1 MAKAY
6 TWVMHISEL
15 GQTIADIDF
24 NNSVFPTEGYVGVSV
39 PIKVAAMNV
48 GNKEGIVHCELSVNG
63 VVVKTDQQIISA
75 GDEYIFDMS
84 ITFQEAGDYN
94 MEVKV
99 WGEDEQ

>member
-1 MAKAY
+1 MC
-6 TWVMHISEL
+6 IR
-15 GQTIADIDF
+15 DR
-24 NNSVFPTEGYVGVSV
+24 
-39 PIKVAAMNV
+39 
-48 GNKEGIVHCELSVNG
+48 
-63 VVVKTDQQIISA
+63 IISA